1 MGSVD
6 DDNHDD
12 DAEYNREC
20 GSRVARLLG
29 SVLALGLLLVACC
42 PWLKSEVTV
51 CGTFYYSWIYTH
63 HREFM

>member
-6 DDNHDD
+6 DDSHDDDD

-29 SVLALGLLLVACC
+29 SVLALAASGCLLPVAQ
-42 PWLKSEVTV
+42 V
-51 CGTFYYSWIYTH
+51 
-63 HREFM
+63 